1 MEELLLEAIACFCL
15 RVPTK
20 LTILLFLI
28 IIFFKFFT
36 FNIIYISDKYFRNR
50 IGFPTF
56 LYFTK

>member
-36 FNIIYISDKYFRNR
+36 FNIIYISDKYF
-50 IGFPTF
+50 
-56 LYFTK
+56 